1 MGEIGSLFDAVLD
14 QWFLIRVAVED
25 DVVLFAC
32 GTVWKDRTGRF
43 ADGKTIR
50 TSPIVGEA
58 DTLNQGSLVR
68 TMNSTYLLGAP
79 IGWQSAITN

>member
-1 MGEIGSLFDAVLD
+1 MREIVSLFDAVLD
-14 QWFLIRVAVED
+14 QWFMIRIAVED
-25 DVVLFAC
+25 DVILIAC

-43 ADGKTIR
+43 ADGNTIR

-58 DTLNQGSLVR
+58 DTLDQGSLIR